1 MEEEIGKWL
10 LDISKY
16 IITAYILSQMFDKDD
31 NSVWTFIGAV
41 TLAAGLLGIGLLLIN
56 VAKLVIIR
64 IRKGKGYEHGIIRN
78 VHIFGIS
85 CNWCSCLF

>member
-16 IITAYILSQMFDKDD
+16 LITAYILSQMFDKDD

-41 TLAAGLLGIGLLLIN
+41 TLAAGLLGIGLLLIKRGKVSN
-56 VAKLVIIR
+56 NKNK
-64 IRKGKGYEHGIIRN
+64 KGK
-78 VHIFGIS
+78 
-85 CNWCSCLF
+85 

>member
-41 TLAAGLLGIGLLLIN
+41 TLVAGLLGIGLLLIKRGKVSN
-56 VAKLVIIR
+56 NKNK
-64 IRKGKGYEHGIIRN
+64 KGK
-78 VHIFGIS
+78 
-85 CNWCSCLF
+85 

>member
-1 MEEEIGKWL
+1 MEEEIGEWL

-41 TLAAGLLGIGLLLIN
+41 TLAAGLLGIGLLLIKRGKVSN
-56 VAKLVIIR
+56 NKNK
-64 IRKGKGYEHGIIRN
+64 KGK
-78 VHIFGIS
+78 
-85 CNWCSCLF
+85 

>member
-31 NSVWTFIGAV
+31 NSFWTFIGAV
-41 TLAAGLLGIGLLLIN
+41 TLAAGLLGIGLLLIKRGKVSN
-56 VAKLVIIR
+56 NKN
-64 IRKGKGYEHGIIRN
+64 RKGK
-78 VHIFGIS
+78 
-85 CNWCSCLF
+85 

>member
-41 TLAAGLLGIGLLLIN
+41 TLAAGLLGIGLLLIKRGKVSN
-56 VAKLVIIR
+56 NKNK
-64 IRKGKGYEHGIIRN
+64 KGK
-78 VHIFGIS
+78 
-85 CNWCSCLF
+85 

>member
-41 TLAAGLLGIGLLLIN
+41 TLAAGLLGIGLLLIKRGKN
-56 VAKLVIIR
+56 SNNKNK
-64 IRKGKGYEHGIIRN
+64 KGKR
-78 VHIFGIS
+78 
-85 CNWCSCLF
+85 L

>member
-41 TLAAGLLGIGLLLIN
+41 TLAAGLLGIGLLLIKRGKVSHN
-56 VAKLVIIR
+56 KNK
-64 IRKGKGYEHGIIRN
+64 KGK
-78 VHIFGIS
+78 
-85 CNWCSCLF
+85 